1 MSFDI
6 TTESYSSLISIFS
19 AIIGLSYPVLLQSIQ
34 RIDEQ
39 YDSVRLSR
47 RFQQEFI
54 FKIFKWILF
63 INIII
68 SLLSPFVIYVFGEY
82 FSVAVISVQ
91 TLFVAAM
98 LFSSFHLFN
107 VIQIYYNPD
116 ELLKRLKNE
125 MKPLVKQMELKSNYD
140 KISIEMMNLIDI
152 SKYASS
158 KGIYDIYNR
167 SFSEVYNCFGEYQRT
182 VRNNMDVQYPNGFM
196 DVLLELSKYYINNI
210 RYAYFYNDN
219 RIIFLL
225 YNNVYRQKISEST
238 YQYIWKLLNDI
249 IICDNK
255 DWFNQ
260 YWRHSDQYYSST
272 FVSISTDNG
281 ISEKDD
287 KDRFFEFHVVLGAL
301 LVYNRKYEWLKY
313 IMYFTSQIPASYY
326 LIPGTFVRI
335 FELMKKF
342 NKMQSHSY
350 MLISLVYPFKGI
362 DLGVESDESI
372 LNEIYKYLSLLF
384 IRMFMFNDFNINF
397 CDPKELPNI
406 GEDISDNKFYISL
419 VDILRENVNNW
430 FNSKCIEKINF
441 EVEIPTR
448 EVVLELLDQ
457 YQRKCESRI
466 DAIVSNPKLD
476 TEKIK
481 QLKNGLLENELIF
494 LKKVIDKNNVII
506 NDSIRIE
513 NYAVSKLEFPYKI
526 KLYEDDIIKG
536 FSKLSYNLEENIIK
550 NIFDYI
556 YGYYAQYFTIN
567 KSLIDYAIIYANLFK
582 AISALALNKDKFVI
596 IVQGVSLENY
606 ENIYGK
612 ENNLVI
618 ENNISYY
625 NQIPIVNIISSEPSV
640 LIIRK
645 DDLPFYNFIIKDNSP
660 LSLID
665 SRSKL
670 FSNLDNIDPKTR
682 ILELKY
688 YVNFYYKKEVQY
700 VRFLI
705 KTDPS
710 SSNDG
715 EDLNNILT
723 FDEIVKSLQSK

>member
-82 FSVAVISVQ
+82 FSVAIISVQ

-125 MKPLVKQMELKSNYD
+125 LTPSVKQMELKDNYD

-167 SFSEVYNCFGEYQRT
+167 SIFVVYSCFFEYQRT
-182 VRNNMDVQYPNGFM
+182 VQNNVEVLYPDGFM
-196 DVLLELSKYYINNI
+196 NVLLEIRKYSTDNTEYTF
-210 RYAYFYNDN
+210 FYKENQ
-219 RIIFLL
+219 ITSVL
-225 YNNVYRQKISEST
+225 YSSIYRRKISNST
-238 YQYIWKLLNDI
+238 YQYMWRLLNDI
-249 IICDNK
+249 IICDNRE
-255 DWFNQ
+255 WFNQ
-260 YWRHSDQYYSST
+260 YWRLSDQYYSST
-272 FVSISTDNG
+272 FVSILTDNVIFG
-281 ISEKDD
+281 KDD

-301 LVYNRKYEWLKY
+301 LVYNGKYEWLKY
-313 IMYFTSQIPASYY
+313 IMYFTSQMPASYY

-342 NKMQSHSY
+342 NNMQSHSY
-350 MLISLVYPFKGI
+350 MLISSVYPFKGI
-362 DLGVESDESI
+362 DLGVGSEESI

-384 IRMFMFNDFNINF
+384 IRIFMFDDFNINF

-406 GEDISDNKFYISL
+406 DENISDNKFYISL
-419 VDILRENVNNW
+419 VDIMRENVKKW
-430 FNSKCIEKINF
+430 FDSKCIEKINF

-448 EVVLELLDQ
+448 EAVLELLYQ
-457 YQRKCESRI
+457 YQKKCEGRI
-466 DAIVSNPKLD
+466 DKIVSNPKLD

-481 QLKNGLLENELIF
+481 QLKSGLLENELKFIE
-494 LKKVIDKNNVII
+494 KVIYNNKVINGTLEKNDYLVKELKLPY
-506 NDSIRIE
+506 RIALSE
-513 NYAVSKLEFPYKI
+513 G
-526 KLYEDDIIKG
+526 DIIVG
-536 FSKLSYNLEENIIK
+536 FSKHSYNLEEAIVKAMFNS
-550 NIFDYI
+550 IFR
-556 YGYYAQYFTIN
+556 YYSLYFTIN

-582 AISALALNKDKFVI
+582 AINALALSKDKFI
-596 IVQGVSLENY
+596 IVVQGVSLENY

-612 ENNLVI
+612 VNNLVVKNDI
-618 ENNISYY
+618 YYY
-625 NQIPIVNIISSEPSV
+625 NQIPMIEIISSEPSI

-645 DDLPFYNFIIKDNSP
+645 DDLPFYNFITEDNPP

-665 SRSKL
+665 SKSRL
-670 FSNLDNIDPKTR
+670 FSNLDSIDPKTR
-682 ILELKY
+682 ILELQY
-688 YVNFYYKKEVQY
+688 YINFYYKEKVQY